1 MLVENSSDG
10 SSEKIQEFGSAEA
23 GLPQDGG
30 NGAGRKIPPMHRYD
44 RLAAWIIAV
53 PQKMMRCLATDDL
66 EPSPLQRRYN
76 ATA

>member
-30 NGAGRKIPPMHRYD
+30 NGAGRKIPPMHRYH
-44 RLAAWIIAV
+44 RLAGWIIAV
-53 PQKMMRCLATDDL
+53 PQKVMRSLATDDL
-66 EPSPLQRRYN
+66 EASPLQRRYD